1 MIYLFLLIG
10 YLHEQSR
17 KDRDEYVTINFNNI
31 RANKSH
37 NFDKCESCDLQNS
50 TYDFDSVMH
59 YGSTAFGIR
68 ILDENGDWTGQLMTT
83 IEAKNGQSIGQRNGF
98 SSLDIKGIN
107 DFYCGK
113 YLSLLIVKR
122 VFQGFSKPIHSQT
135 GI

>member
-1 MIYLFLLIG
+1 MVCLFLLTG

-17 KDRDEYVTINFNNI
+17 KDRDEYVTINFDNI

-50 TYDFDSVMH
+50 IYDFDSVMH
-59 YGSTAFGIR
+59 YGSTAFGVR
-68 ILDENGDWTGQLMTT
+68 ILDGNGDWTGQLMTT

-113 YLSLLIVKR
+113 YLSVLIIKR
-122 VFQGFSKPIHSQT
+122 AFFSKVIIHSLT